1 MSLGAHGAGFEFEIS
16 NSAKTDM
23 NTKSVTKNSPSR
35 ATMNGKPV
43 LYRTNTRTVITDP
56 SPAFGEKLLCDS
68 LVMNLGDACVFGCT
82 FCYVE
87 EQMRKL
93 DKAILDGY
101 NAGQRLI
108 NPGHTDLGFQDVV
121 IRRQSALPVLARQLV
136 RKDGSR
142 QYPDPGDHRV
152 LYSSTLVDVAGNLEL
167 LKETAEACKLVFSH
181 TGWDIRLLSK
191 SSLLGKLVEFIP
203 EKFHHRLILGFS
215 TGTLDERVCRAIEKG
230 TSGIGKRLE
239 ALHRLQDRGF
249 RTFGMICPSLP
260 QEDYEAFS
268 KAACEAIRAD
278 QCEHVWAEVINV
290 RGDSFRLT
298 CEALHSAGLY
308 QEEAILRS
316 VHGPHAK
323 AAWEL
328 YARQTFLAH
337 AANIPGEKLRFLQY
351 VTPSTA
357 AWWASRRS
365 RGAVLLGSDAKSLGL
380 TVG

>member
-1 MSLGAHGAGFEFEIS
+1 
-16 NSAKTDM
+16 
-23 NTKSVTKNSPSR
+23 
-35 ATMNGKPV
+35 MNGKPV
-43 LYRTNTRTVITDP
+43 LYRENIRTVLTAN
-56 SPAFGEKLLCDS
+56 SAAFAEKLLCDG

-101 NAGQRLI
+101 NARQRSLD
-108 NPGHTDLGFQDVV
+108 PGHVDLGFQDVV
-121 IRRQSALPVLARQLV
+121 IRRRNALPVLADQLV

-142 QYPDPGDHRV
+142 RYPDPDDHRV

-167 LKETAEACKLVFSH
+167 LQETAEACKLILSH
-181 TGWDIRLLSK
+181 TAWDIRLLSK
-191 SSLLGKLVEFIP
+191 SSLLRKLVELIP
-203 EKFHHRLILGFS
+203 EEFHQRLILGFS
-215 TGTLDERVCRAIEKG
+215 TATLDDRACRAIEKG
-230 TSGIGKRLE
+230 TSSIGKRLE
-239 ALHRLQDRGF
+239 ALHWLQDRGF

-260 QEDYEAFS
+260 HADYAAFS

-278 QCEHVWAEVINV
+278 RCEHVWAEVINV

-308 QEEAILRS
+308 QEEALLRS

-323 AAWEL
+323 AAWEQ

-351 VTPSTA
+351 VTPASA
-357 AWWASRRS
+357 DWWARMRH
-365 RGAVLLGSDAKSLGL
+365 RGAVLLGSHAQSHGFTIGNHARPRTRASKMPDGHSRHSGPSF
-380 TVG
+380 TVPTR